1 MAAKKKPTK
10 KAATP
15 VESYMHDDKR
25 LNIPTADN
33 AELVTPEVEEI
44 TTLRYPRNPDLDPQL
59 VWRGKDVQDGDDL
72 AVDVPPIYVQEKVD
86 PRVLVENL
94 RDTASHP
101 EDEPEWTLFDG
112 FDGLDGLKALEYYQ
126 HESNWSNRMILGD
139 SLQTMASL
147 AERES
152 MRGKVQMV
160 YMDPP
165 YGIKFGSNWQVSMRN
180 RTVKDNKTDIAR
192 EAEVVKAFRDTWELG
207 VNSYLSYLRDR
218 MVAARDLLTDS
229 GSFFMQIGDENMHI
243 VRSVM
248 DEVFGSANFVALI
261 AFRKTS
267 PLGSSGLG
275 AIADYLIW
283 YARNKPSMKY
293 RSIYQTKKFG
303 GESLYTFVEEADGSR
318 RKMTKDER
326 HDSDLLPSGSRPY
339 REGPLISA
347 GYTTT
352 CFYDFEFE
360 GKLYKKQKYS
370 WKTNLEGM
378 QRLITAGRI
387 VARGSVPCYVRYFDD
402 FPVMEYTNMWSDT
415 GGATDLKYVVQT
427 STKIVERCM
436 LMCTD
441 PGDLVLDPTCG
452 SGTTAV
458 VAEQFGRRWITID
471 SSRVA
476 LAIAK
481 QRMLSTRF
489 PYYLLADSDEG
500 REKES
505 SLSGRPAPSTPAKG
519 DIRQGF
525 VYQRVSH
532 ITLGSIAQ
540 NPDIKEGMSKK
551 EIDAVIAK
559 NAEFE
564 NLFDKPYENNKKV
577 RVAGRFTVESLSP
590 HRALGL
596 PTSLDD
602 QDETISDSVED
613 FNGMILENLAR
624 SGIQNGLKSER
635 LSFDSLDS
643 FPNEYVHALGLRGEN
658 EESKIAI
665 SIGPQYGTVSAS
677 YIQKAAKEAQ
687 KIDGVAVVCVLGFAF
702 DPNVLNIPETDITDD
717 AVAAVGREV
726 KLGKVTVVLVRMNT
740 DLLMGDE
747 LKKTGS
753 GNLFLVAGEPDIDIR
768 VGSEGVVVEI
778 LGVDVYDPNT
788 EQVRSRSADEIALW
802 MIDTNYNGESFF
814 VRHCY
819 FPGGYDWYSQLKKA
833 LKAEIDEEAWDSLNK
848 TESRRFPKPTTG
860 QIAVKVINDYGDEVM
875 KVYDVK

>member
-1 MAAKKKPTK
+1 MAAKKKSTRK
-10 KAATP
+10 TATP
-15 VESYMHDDKR
+15 VESYAHDDKR
-25 LNIPTADN
+25 VNIPTADN
-33 AELVTPEVEEI
+33 AELVTPEVEEVM
-44 TTLRYPRNPDLDPQL
+44 TLRYPRNPDLDPQL
-59 VWRGKDVQDGDDL
+59 VWRGKDDQDGKDL
-72 AVDVPPIYVQEKVD
+72 AVDIPPIYVQEKID

-94 RDTASHP
+94 RDTAGRA

-112 FDGLDGLKALEYYQ
+112 FDGIDGLKAVEFYQ

-152 MRGKVQMV
+152 LRGKVQMV

-218 MVAARDLLTDS
+218 MVAARDLLTES
-229 GSFFMQIGDENMHI
+229 GSVFVQIGDENVHL

-248 DEVFGSANFVALI
+248 DEVFGSGNFVSTI
-261 AFRKTS
+261 VFRT
-267 PLGSSGLG
+267 SSGLG
-275 AIADYLIW
+275 SSTLRQISDNLLW
-283 YARNKPSMKY
+283 YCRDSKKRKFRRIFIEQEERQLTHFETEDGQLLTAGEISELTTKPSG
-293 RSIYQTKKFG
+293 RWL
-303 GESLYTFVEEADGSR
+303 ES
-318 RKMTKDER
+318 
-326 HDSDLLPSGSRPY
+326 SDLVSSGLTES
-339 REGPLISA
+339 
-347 GYTTT
+347 
-352 CFYDFEFE
+352 CVFEFE
-360 GKLYKKQKYS
+360 FGGSKYLPGRARS
-370 WKTNLEGM
+370 WKTNLDGM
-378 QRLITAGRI
+378 RRLSWAGRLLDP
-387 VARGSVPCYVRYFDD
+387 GKTLRYKSYEDD
-402 FPVMEYTNMWSDT
+402 YPVSELTNVWTDT
-415 GGATDLKYVVQT
+415 VGELKKNYVVQT
-427 STKIVERCM
+427 STKIVQRCL
-436 LMCTD
+436 LMSTD
-441 PGDLVLDPTCG
+441 PGDLVIDPTCG

-481 QRMLSTRF
+481 QRMLSTKF

-500 REKES
+500 REKEW
-505 SLSGRPAPSTPAKG
+505 SLSGKPSTNSPVQG

-525 VYQRVSH
+525 VYQRVPH

-540 NPDIKEGMSKK
+540 NPDIKEGMTKK
-551 EIDAVIAK
+551 EIDAVISK

-602 QDETISDSVED
+602 RDESASESMED

-624 SGIQNGLKSER
+624 AGIQNGLKSER

-643 FPNEYVHALGLRGEN
+643 FPNEYVHALGLRGDGEA
-658 EESKIAI
+658 SKIAI
-665 SIGPQYGTVSAS
+665 SIGPQYGTVSAG

-687 KIDGVAVVCVLGFAF
+687 KIDGVSVLCVLGFAF
-702 DPNVLNIPETDITDD
+702 DPNVLNIAETEITDD
-717 AVAAVGREV
+717 AVAAVEREV
-726 KLGKVTVVLVRMNT
+726 RLGKVTVVLVRMNT

-768 VGSEGVVVEI
+768 VGTEGVVVEI
-778 LGVDVYDPNT
+778 RGVDVYDPNT

-819 FPGGYDWYSQLKKA
+819 FPGGYDWYAQLKKA